1 LIGEFD
7 DLVFD
12 AGAIARHD
20 ALDLTGIHWRAMHV
34 LANDAVCF
42 FGGEGDVAGY
52 LLLRDLFGAKAE
64 GRGVGV
70 AGLGLEARP
79 INGASIEARRSAG
92 LEAAAT
98 QAEQLERFSQQ
109 LRRRLAGASSRIR
122 LLAAMDETVEKSSS
136 GDDD

>member
-1 LIGEFD
+1 
-7 DLVFD
+7 
-12 AGAIARHD
+12 
-20 ALDLTGIHWRAMHV
+20 
-34 LANDAVCF
+34 
-42 FGGEGDVAGY
+42 GDVAGY

-98 QAEQLERFSQQ
+98 QAEQLERFAQQ
-109 LRRRLAGASSRIR
+109 LRRRLAGAPGGIR
-122 LLAAMDETVEKSSS
+122 LLAAVNEAVEKSSR
-136 GDDD
+136 GDDDCLRAHGAAIAQLDAASDALLAILDD